1 MKNKKRFLLVI
12 PKKFSLKK
20 AEKHIKLNIRMEMLQ
35 SQNNIDNNLVEKL
48 KEEYL
53 YSDENFID
61 MLKRNNICNG
71 MDCIWILNY

>member
-1 MKNKKRFLLVI
+1 MKIVNSEKIKKDFYWLF

-35 SQNNIDNNLVEKL
+35 SQNNIDIDLVEKL

-53 YSDENFID
+53 YSDEKFID
-61 MLKRNNICNG
+61 MLKRNNIHS
-71 MDCIWILNY
+71 LNK